1 METKMDFITKKGVI
15 KRLLTMALG
24 LIMAVIA
31 CVTVLPWTEMTVK
44 AAGTGK
50 NLQIGS
56 AVLMPEMSVWD
67 ELFDYGSKTRV
78 TTAQTVYYGS
88 NGTQK
93 WLVIGYNGTGAVSA
107 ANTAT
112 LFAIDNMETGKKYQA
127 AGTSNSY
134 VNSDIRKI
142 LIGESNENGEGG
154 YYRDKFDYVEKTVIL
169 GRTLSQGG
177 YGDPDYP
184 DYIFSDGI
192 SDSSN
197 PVDKLW
203 LLSTKEADLLKGD
216 YRTASNSW
224 WLRSPGNYDYWAAW
238 VEDYGKVTFTGISAS
253 HAYSVRPAFNLN
265 LQSIIFTSAAVGGK
279 ASGTVGDDLTLVGA
293 SNAST
298 EWKLTVADSAR
309 SGFTASRTDLDTLT
323 PGGTAEISYSG
334 AQTGTNEYVS
344 AIITDSSDTVLYYG
358 NIASCTSDNGTA
370 SINIPAAAPA
380 DSKLYVFQE
389 KCNGNYMTDYSSG
402 LINLTAPRSSGV
414 GAVAATPTQTSEDAP
429 QESEDIPEFNYL
441 DPLEDLLDY
450 AISLGGERTVYWR
463 GGTALP
469 SNIMKTLEENPQLTL
484 VFSYTYEYKDYEV
497 TIPGK
502 KVKTDPKIPWYGPLY
517 LYGHYGK

>member
-1 METKMDFITKKGVI
+1 MNTKTNKKIMSIAVEVIVVVISIAGILLLTKM
-15 KRLLTMALG
+15 RAM
-24 LIMAVIA
+24 
-31 CVTVLPWTEMTVK
+31 

-50 NLQIGS
+50 NLQIGAGALNNNVNTTS
-56 AVLMPEMSVWD
+56 AP
-67 ELFDYGSKTRV
+67 
-78 TTAQTVYYGS
+78 TVYYDS
-88 NGTQK
+88 NADE
-93 WLVIGYNGTGAVSA
+93 WRVIGYDGTGV
-107 ANTAT
+107 
-112 LFAIDNMETGKKYQA
+112 
-127 AGTSNSY
+127 AGTSGTMTLIANGILDDAQYDDDYYSLSILRDAIGTIEGRLSTPEASAVAARTLEGGGGNVQDANYDNNKIKGESISNAIMWPLSVSEANSM
-134 VNSDIRKI
+134 NSDLRNVSHK
-142 LIGESNENGEGG
+142 
-154 YYRDKFDYVEKTVIL
+154 
-169 GRTLSQGG
+169 
-177 YGDPDYP
+177 
-184 DYIFSDGI
+184 
-192 SDSSN
+192 
-197 PVDKLW
+197 
-203 LLSTKEADLLKGD
+203 
-216 YRTASNSW
+216 W
-224 WLRSPGNYDYWAAW
+224 WLRTPGRFLMPALVLESGE
-238 VEDYGKVTFTGISAS
+238 VEWLGEDVLWQYG
-253 HAYSVRPAFNLN
+253 VRPAFNLN
-265 LQSIIFTSAAVGGK
+265 LSSILFTSAAVGGK
-279 ASGTVGDDLTLVGA
+279 ASGTVGADLTLVGA

-358 NIASCTSDNGTA
+358 NIASCTSDTGTA
-370 SINIPAAAPA
+370 SINIPVAAPA

-402 LINLTAPRSSGV
+402 LINLTAPGSSGV
-414 GAVAATPTQTSEDAP
+414 GAVAATPTQTSEETP
-429 QESEDIPEFNYL
+429 EESEDIPEFNYL

-463 GGTALP
+463 EGTALP

-517 LYGHYGK
+517 LYSHYGK

>member
-1 METKMDFITKKGVI
+1 MNTKTNKKIMSIAVEVIVVVISIAGILLLTKM
-15 KRLLTMALG
+15 RAM
-24 LIMAVIA
+24 
-31 CVTVLPWTEMTVK
+31 

-50 NLQIGS
+50 NLRIGS
-56 AVLMPEMSVWD
+56 AVLMPEMSD
-67 ELFDYGSKTRV
+67 SGEYYDRDTKNRV

-93 WLVIGYNGTGAVSA
+93 WLVIGYNGTGAVSS

-112 LFAIDNMETGKKYQA
+112 LFAIDYMGTAKEYQA

-154 YYRDKFDYVEKTVIL
+154 YYRDKFDNVEKTVIL

-177 YGDPDYP
+177 YGNPGSP
-184 DYIFSDGI
+184 DYIISDGI

-203 LLSTKEADLLKGD
+203 LLSSKEADLLKQD
-216 YRTASNSW
+216 YRTASG
-224 WLRSPGNYDYWAAW
+224 WLRSPGDNDINAA
-238 VEDYGKVTFTGISAS
+238 VVFDNGFVSFSGYPVDDLAR
-253 HAYSVRPAFNLN
+253 VRPAFNLN
-265 LQSIIFTSAAVGGK
+265 LQSIIFTSAAAGGK
-279 ASGTVGDDLTLVGA
+279 TSGTVGADALNPVEDLGG
-293 SNAST
+293 ST
-298 EWKLTVADSAR
+298 EWKFTIYDSSR
-309 SGFTASRTDLDTLT
+309 SGFGASRMDSDTLT
-323 PGGTAEISYSG
+323 AGGTVEISYSG
-334 AQTGTNEYVS
+334 AKTGTGEYVS

-358 NIASCTSDNGTA
+358 NIASCTSASGTA
-370 SINIPAAAPA
+370 SINIPAGAPA
-380 DSKLYVFQE
+380 GCKLYVFQE

-402 LINLTAPRSSGV
+402 LINLTAPGSSGV
-414 GAVAATPTQTSEDAP
+414 GAVAATPTQTSEETP
-429 QESEDIPEFNYL
+429 EESEDIPEFNYL

-497 TIPGK
+497 SIPGK